1 MAITRWQP
9 FQEIET
15 WDPFH
20 WEPMREV
27 ESLQRQ
33 MNRLFDRLL
42 PSTNGESNRIAFI
55 PAAEIEETADRLI
68 LKLEVPGLKAKDID
82 IKVTEQSVS
91 IAGEKKSEAK
101 TEDKGIMRSE
111 FRYGKFERVINLPV
125 HIQSD
130 KVKAEYKDGVLHL
143 DLPKVEQEK
152 RKTVTV
158 EVA

>member
-9 FQEIET
+9 FQESEI

-33 MNRLFDRLL
+33 MNRLFDRLA
-42 PSTNGESNRIAFI
+42 PTTNGESNRIAFI
-55 PAAEIEETADRLI
+55 PAAEIKETAERLI

-91 IAGEKKSEAK
+91 IAGEKKSEVK

-130 KVKAEYKDGVLHL
+130 RVKAEYKDGILHL

-152 RKTVTV
+152 RKTVKV